1 MNSTTKRTVKCKTA
15 LGGQLMYKTLPFD
28 ICVVDICVDHDAL
41 DDLMHNN
48 VERERSQL

>member
-28 ICVVDICVDHDAL
+28 ICVVNHDAL

>member
-28 ICVVDICVDHDAL
+28 ISVVNHDAL